1 MIMCLLLAISI
12 LITMKKVGFE
22 MLDIK
27 ILQEIG
33 DNDEVL

>member
-1 MIMCLLLAISI
+1 MIMYLLLSI
-12 LITMKKVGFE
+12 LSLKTMKKVEFE
-22 MLDIK
+22 LLDIK